1 MLTLILHYLAIF
13 LSADGNSTIENIP
26 ISKMRES
33 ETFRFMYFSFRFLVS
48 RIIRGKVPLDSC
60 FDLYKTTEIEVF
72 IHGFRFKHW
81 FKQMREKPPKSA
93 ENDTKKAVI

>member
-1 MLTLILHYLAIF
+1 MPDSSFLLLCGDLHF
-13 LSADGNSTIENIP
+13 SVSQCSG
-26 ISKMRES
+26 ES

-72 IHGFRFKHW
+72 IHCFRFKHW

-93 ENDTKKAVI
+93 ENDTKKAVIR